1 MIQSQGGKTVGSVSK
16 NLDVLV
22 AGEKA
27 GSKLEKA
34 SNLSIEIWDEEK
46 LMKEL
51 VAKTETVTGS
61 MGAQPT
67 LFDY

>member
-1 MIQSQGGKTVGSVSK
+1 MSK

-51 VAKTETVTGS
+51 AAKTETVPGS
-61 MGAQPT
+61 MGAT
-67 LFDY
+67 NFV

>member
-1 MIQSQGGKTVGSVSK
+1 MQEMLFPIE
-16 NLDVLV
+16 LPL
-22 AGEKA
+22 KA
-27 GSKLEKA
+27 PIMQ
-34 SNLSIEIWDEEK
+34 IEIWDEEK

>member
-51 VAKTETVTGS
+51 AAKTETVTGS
-61 MGAQPT
+61 MDAQPT